1 MADLYNLL
9 DEIDQPQEQQQEEDL
24 EGEQEWQ
31 ADNDRE
37 ELDLPPALQ
46 EAAQKKLEGTPDAT
60 YDEDERVDLDDFNPE
75 ISLEDLPYTH
85 LQQLWTQEIHSPELL
100 SYDDETIRGLT
111 QAVEQQEEHIE
122 DMDLPEYNDEH
133 ESTGNDKNMKALV
146 QSVLKIDADRVKFL
160 LSDVL
165 RRRLT
170 KIEEHPLHMR
180 TLTDRMSDGEV
191 RDPAEY
197 KRYGDIFLFLFCR
210 LTRLL
215 FISSLAQVTYLKEYG
230 ALLER
235 HLKRT
240 VLDHF
245 PQEVWKKLDEPE
257 MIDEP
262 DLDTYVFIKTREN
275 VVIDS
280 GTEDNPGLRQHA
292 PDTCLI
298 VLYKRIQKLLM
309 DKKVELLM

>member
-9 DEIDQPQEQQQEEDL
+9 DEIDQPQDQQQEEDL
-24 EGEQEWQ
+24 QDEQWQ
-31 ADNDRE
+31 ADDRE

-46 EAAQKKLEGTPDAT
+46 EAARKKLQGTPEPT

-75 ISLEDLPYTH
+75 VSLEDLPYTH

-100 SYDDETIRGLT
+100 FYDDETIRGLT

-122 DMDLPEYNDEH
+122 NMDLPEYSDEPGAGG
-133 ESTGNDKNMKALV
+133 GNDKNMKALV

-191 RDPAEY
+191 RDPA
-197 KRYGDIFLFLFCR
+197 KV
-210 LTRLL
+210 
-215 FISSLAQVTYLKEYG
+215 QV
-230 ALLER
+230 
-235 HLKRT
+235 
-240 VLDHF
+240 
-245 PQEVWKKLDEPE
+245 VW
-257 MIDEP
+257 
-262 DLDTYVFIKTREN
+262 
-275 VVIDS
+275 
-280 GTEDNPGLRQHA
+280 
-292 PDTCLI
+292 
-298 VLYKRIQKLLM
+298 
-309 DKKVELLM
+309 